1 MGSAEAVALVRRLI
15 EIGIGR
21 GDESVID
28 ELMAPDCVEHQRGN
42 RNGVEGAKEVARTL
56 NSWHSD
62 FSLTVQDIA
71 HSGDIVW
78 TRNRAH
84 GVNTGSVMGRPP
96 TGKTIDVDVFD
107 VVRLQ
112 DGKVV
117 EHWGVADQMG
127 MMLQLGLMPGG
138 GVSAPTS

>member
-1 MGSAEAVALVRRLI
+1 MV
-15 EIGIGR
+15 
-21 GDESVID
+21 
-28 ELMAPDCVEHQRGN
+28 PDCVEHQRGN
-42 RNGVEGAKEVARTL
+42 RNGTEGAKEVARTL
-56 NSWHSD
+56 NRWHSD

-71 HSGDIVW
+71 RSGDIVW

-107 VVRLQ
+107 VVRPR
-112 DGKVV
+112 DGKVI

-127 MMLQLGLMPGG
+127 MMLQLGLIPGSG
-138 GVSAPTS
+138 DRAPAS